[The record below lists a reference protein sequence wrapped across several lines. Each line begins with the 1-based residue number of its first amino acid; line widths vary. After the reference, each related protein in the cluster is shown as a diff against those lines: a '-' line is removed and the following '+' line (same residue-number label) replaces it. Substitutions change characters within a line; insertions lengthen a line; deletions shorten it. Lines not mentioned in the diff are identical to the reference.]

1 MRAPVVLA
9 LVLAAAASGS
19 AWQSPIAPPKPEALS
34 ATDTILLT
42 NGWAALAEGKFDLAR
57 QKLAQAFAASPQS
70 VHGLTLAIEIDIA
83 QKDSSAA
90 LATYETWLG
99 RRTIDEPFALRR
111 IARAALFEA
120 SRLQNAPAGTRL
132 NALRALAEEGE
143 TAARAALENEAFRVP
158 GSTGALPETQVLT
171 SMGDPRAVGQ
181 AIKYLGAAV
190 PGKANLMA
198 ALADSRSPD
207 AIQPL
212 IRMLNDPEPAHVAAA
227 AEALGRLDARG
238 AVPQLRDLFSAQSSL
253 ISVRMAA
260 AGALYRMGD
269 NTGQPQLR
277 SWLTSGPPAVRVEAA
292 RFMASL
298 PDPEWQAAVRG
309 VLTGDDPTVLLAGA
323 SLIAPYDLQLA
334 TETIGRLMGSSN
346 VVVQE
351 KAAQVLA
358 KQLATDFRVLRG
370 LMRSG
375 DVGTRAAAAARVLE
389 LTR

>member
-1 MRAPVVLA
+1 MRAPLVLA
-9 LVLAAAASGS
+9 IIVAAAASGS
-19 AWQSPIAPPKPEALS
+19 AWQSAIAPPKPEALS
-34 ATDTILLT
+34 ATETIILT
-42 NGWAALAEGKFDLAR
+42 NGWAALAEGKFDFAR
-57 QKLAQAFAASPQS
+57 QKVAEAFAASPQS
-70 VHGLTLAIEIDIA
+70 VNALTLAIEIDIA
-83 QKDSSAA
+83 QKDSNAA

-99 RRTIDEPFALRR
+99 RRTLDEPFTLRR

-120 SRLQNAPAGTRL
+120 SRLQGAPVGTRL

-143 TAARAALENEAFRVP
+143 PAARTALENQAFRVP

-171 SMGDPRAVGQ
+171 SMGDPRAVSE

-198 ALADSRSPD
+198 ALADSRSSQ
-207 AIQPL
+207 AIPPL
-212 IRMLNDPEPAHVAAA
+212 IRMLKDPEPANVAAA

-238 AVPQLRDLFSAQSSL
+238 AMTQLRDVYSAQTS
-253 ISVRMAA
+253 IFPVRMAA

-269 NTGQPQLR
+269 STGQPQLR
-277 SWLTSGPPAVRVEAA
+277 SWLTSGPAAVRVEAA
-292 RFMASL
+292 RAMASQ
-298 PDPEWQAAVRG
+298 PDPEWQAAVRE
-309 VLTGDDPTVLLAGA
+309 VLTSDDPSVLIAGA

-334 TETIGRLMGSSN
+334 TETIGRLMNSSN
-346 VVVQE
+346 VVVRE

-375 DVGTRAAAAARVLE
+375 DTGTRAAAAARVLE